1 MKAKGLGILSA
12 LTASVCC
19 LGPLLLIALG
29 LGSLGLG
36 AALGR
41 YHWYFI
47 LGAALLLAFAWR
59 RYFKEKKSCESAHC
73 EMAGKKMTRN
83 VLLLASSVVLLFA
96 GLNLYTYAKGSAVN
110 EVSRQGVQVSIP
122 VEGMSCFT
130 CEIAVQSAVKKLP
143 GIHQVK
149 ASAKDKIT
157 IVGYDPL
164 KTNLDQ
170 IVAAI
175 NGTGYKAQKPQIQ
188 TKGRYPN
195 E

>member
-29 LGSLGLG
+29 FGSLGLG

-59 RYFKEKKSCESAHC
+59 RYFKEKNSCESAHC
-73 EMAGKKMTRN
+73 QMEGKKMTRN
-83 VLLLASSVVLLFA
+83 VLVLASSVVLLFA
-96 GLNLYTYAKGSAVN
+96 GLNLYVYARGSAVS
-110 EVSRQGVQVSIP
+110 EVSKQGVQVSIP

-143 GIHQVK
+143 GTHQVK
-149 ASAKDKIT
+149 ASAKDKIA
-157 IVGYDPL
+157 IVSYDPG

-175 NGTGYKAQKPQIQ
+175 NETGYKAKKPQI
-188 TKGRYPN
+188 
-195 E
+195 

>member
-41 YHWYFI
+41 YHLYFI
-47 LGAALLLAFAWR
+47 LGAAFLLAFAWR
-59 RYFKEKKSCESAHC
+59 RYFKEKKSCESARC
-73 EMAGKKMTRN
+73 EMEGKKITKN
-83 VLLLASSVVLLFA
+83 VLLLASSIVLLFA
-96 GLNLYTYAKGSAVN
+96 GLNIYTYASGSAVN
-110 EVSRQGVQVSIP
+110 EGSKQGVQVSIP
-122 VEGMSCFT
+122 VDGMSCFT
-130 CEIAVQSAVKKLP
+130 CEISVQSAVKKLP
-143 GIHQVK
+143 GVYQVR
-149 ASAKDKIT
+149 ASAKDHVA
-157 IVGYDPL
+157 IVSYDSQ

-175 NGTGYKAQKPQIQ
+175 NQTGYNAEKPKI
-188 TKGRYPN
+188 
-195 E
+195 